1 MRILAL
7 NWNDL
12 KNPYSGG
19 AEVHLEELLRRLV
32 KLGHHVTL
40 VCSGWSGSAPEEEI
54 EGVRILRFGFRYHF
68 NLVVPFHLRRLL
80 RKERFDVLLENIN
93 KVPFYTPL
101 YTDIK
106 TVVLIN
112 HLFSTTVFRETNFVL
127 AAYVYLLERPL
138 VSVYRGRHFNVVS
151 ESTAQD
157 LIDRGVPKADI
168 STIYSGIDRN
178 LYSFDPDVAKYDQP
192 TILYLGRVKKYKSI
206 QHIISA
212 LPRVQEKVPGTRL
225 MVVGAGDYL
234 PALKRQAE
242 MLKIAGDVE
251 FPGFVTQENKVE
263 RMRKSHVIVLPSP
276 REGWGLT
283 NTEANAVGT
292 PVVAADSPG
301 LRDSVKPGVS
311 GFLYEYGNID
321 QLAQQLVNVLADS
334 ELQANLRRGALAWAD
349 TFDWDDA
356 AKKLELLLENTVN
369 SHQ

>member
-12 KNPYSGG
+12 ENPYSGG

-32 KLGHHVTL
+32 RMGHEVTL
-40 VCSGWSGSAPEEEI
+40 MCSGWKGCEPEEVI
-54 EGVRILRFGFRYHF
+54 EGIRIIRRGFRYDF
-68 NLVVPFHLRRLL
+68 NLIVPFHLRRLL
-80 RKERFDVLLENIN
+80 KHERFDVLIENIN

-101 YTDIK
+101 YCRIK
-106 TVVLIN
+106 TLVLIN
-112 HLFSTTVFRETNFVL
+112 HLFSTTVFRETNFLL
-127 AAYVYLLERPL
+127 AAYVYLLEKPL
-138 VSVYRGRHFNVVS
+138 VRVYRGRKFNVVS

-157 LIDRGVPKADI
+157 LIERGVPRADI
-168 STIYSGIDRN
+168 STIYSGIDRDT
-178 LYSFDPDVAKYDQP
+178 YSCDPSVPKYDTP

-212 LPRVQEKVPGTRL
+212 LPRVREKVPDARL

-242 MLKIAGDVE
+242 MLNIADVVE
-251 FPGFVTQENKVE
+251 FPGFVSQEDKVD
-263 RMRKSHVIVLPSP
+263 RMRRSHVIVLPSP

-283 NTEANAVGT
+283 NTEANGVGT

-311 GFLYEYGNID
+311 GFLYEYGNVD
-321 QLAQQLVNVLADS
+321 QLAEQLVMVLSDK
-334 ELQANLRRGALAWAD
+334 ELQANLRKGALEWAD
-349 TFDWDDA
+349 FFDWDDA
-356 AKKLELLLENTVN
+356 AKKLELLLKNIVN
-369 SHQ
+369 SQQ